1 MPRTLHLDFETASEI
16 NIKTAGT
23 YKYAMHPSTR
33 VLMAGYALDHHA
45 PDLWVP
51 AEGEEMPRALFDALV
66 DPDTEV
72 HAFNAKFERLILW
85 HVLKIRV
92 PIERFRCTMVHAWSL
107 SFSGNL
113 GAVGAQMGLPLDKV
127 KDARGK
133 KLIDK
138 FCKPAPK
145 NHRATWYGPDNAPA
159 DWAAFKAYCIQD
171 VIAEREIEMLLAAYP
186 MPPQELDHWFWDQ
199 DVNDRGVPVDTGLV
213 SAAVHLERKEK
224 ARLRHEMN
232 RVTCL
237 ENANSPQQLAQWLS
251 ARGESL
257 PDLQKETVKRAIKE
271 TQDPAVRDVLRMRAQ
286 VSKTSTKKWEAFQ
299 NATCDDGMLRGMFEF
314 GGAQRTQR
322 WAGRVVQLQNLKSP
336 GPEFESII
344 SEVVDVFLCEDPEV
358 VRALYGDVLDLLSQ
372 GVRCAITAP
381 DGYVLGPC
389 DLSSI
394 ESRVLGYL
402 SGCDRINR
410 IFAEGKDTY
419 KDFAMELFGCR
430 YEDVTKAQRKYAKP
444 PTLGCFAADTPVLTR
459 RGWVPIVDI
468 CYQDELWDGIEW
480 VRHGGVVY
488 QGVKPVVERY
498 GVLATAD
505 HRILSGG
512 AWVAWSDLRGE
523 NLRRAIVSVPGGYSS
538 TTGRTG
544 SVNVNAASS
553 HGCRPETSTKA
564 SLHPVY
570 CAPTAG
576 SLQRGRPQR
585 VSAFL
590 KRIMIDWL
598 TGCTQRDVDARIPRT
613 LVSRITEVVGSLLTL
628 VLSKPRSGI
637 LSPSP
642 GGTIQPSNWIEKI
655 ITAGT
660 SPVISDLL
668 IGLETP
674 AIPEQTVVSGIWPE
688 STLPNSSG
696 ENSHLGIETP
706 GPLHERYKKE
716 RPQNKSLRNS
726 AGAGAPTYD
735 VLNAGPR
742 SRFTVLTSAGPV
754 IAHNCGYQLG
764 GPGLIEYAAGMG
776 VDMDEETA
784 QRAVDLYRYVY
795 PEVPAMWYWLV
806 DSCKDV
812 VQNWAERTGYGVR
825 IHRDQ
830 NFLMI
835 DLPSG
840 RRIHYYQ
847 PLVLPVVPPWERDK
861 PPEEQRRRPTLT
873 YMGMNQHSKKW
884 ERLTTHGGKIT
895 ENIVQAFARDVL
907 VFHMRETEGQ
917 FGPII
922 RGHVH
927 DEPIPLLPADRAEEM
942 LAEIERIMSISP
954 PWAPALLLGAKGFLT
969 KRYRKD

>member
-159 DWAAFKAYCIQD
+159 DWAAFKAYCTQD
-171 VIAEREIEMLLAAYP
+171 VVAEREIEMLLAAYP

-381 DGYVLGPC
+381 DDFVLGPC

-444 PTLGCFAADTPVLTR
+444 PTLGC
-459 RGWVPIVDI
+459 
-468 CYQDELWDGIEW
+468 
-480 VRHGGVVY
+480 
-488 QGVKPVVERY
+488 
-498 GVLATAD
+498 
-505 HRILSGG
+505 
-512 AWVAWSDLRGE
+512 
-523 NLRRAIVSVPGGYSS
+523 
-538 TTGRTG
+538 
-544 SVNVNAASS
+544 
-553 HGCRPETSTKA
+553 
-564 SLHPVY
+564 
-570 CAPTAG
+570 
-576 SLQRGRPQR
+576 
-585 VSAFL
+585 
-590 KRIMIDWL
+590 
-598 TGCTQRDVDARIPRT
+598 
-613 LVSRITEVVGSLLTL
+613 
-628 VLSKPRSGI
+628 
-637 LSPSP
+637 
-642 GGTIQPSNWIEKI
+642 
-655 ITAGT
+655 
-660 SPVISDLL
+660 
-668 IGLETP
+668 
-674 AIPEQTVVSGIWPE
+674 
-688 STLPNSSG
+688 
-696 ENSHLGIETP
+696 
-706 GPLHERYKKE
+706 
-716 RPQNKSLRNS
+716 
-726 AGAGAPTYD
+726 
-735 VLNAGPR
+735 
-742 SRFTVLTSAGPV
+742 
-754 IAHNCGYQLG
+754 GYQLG

-776 VDMDEETA
+776 VDMDGETA

-795 PEVPAMWYWLV
+795 PEVPAIWYWLL

-812 VQNWAERTGYGVR
+812 VQNWTGHTGYGVH

-840 RRIHYYQ
+840 RRIYYYQ
-847 PLVLPVVPPWERDK
+847 PLVLPMVPPWERDK

-907 VFHMRETEGQ
+907 VFHMRETEER

-927 DEPIPLLPADRAEEM
+927 DEQIPLLPADRAEEM